1 MTQLVIAWLRL
12 VVVITLVF
20 LGVYGADQSALAQN
34 VIIDSVIPAGTT
46 EENDA
51 IVAGQEVFID
61 GDVDGDD
68 LEIFSNYYGQ
78 SFE

>member
-20 LGVYGADQSALAQN
+20 LGVYGTDQSALAQKI
-34 VIIDSVIPAGTT
+34 IIDSIIPAGTT

-51 IVAGQEVFID
+51 IVAG
-61 GDVDGDD
+61 
-68 LEIFSNYYGQ
+68 
-78 SFE
+78 